1 MREPAL
7 IQTPPV
13 LERSWPEAAIGLWV
27 FRNRSWLP
35 IPLGIAA
42 VVFAPGASDLRLVYV
57 GALFIIAGEALR
69 LWAVRH
75 IGVVSRTRTTRLGPL
90 VTSGPYAL
98 TRNPLYVGNWLLW
111 TGFALGSSLR
121 WLVPVSWAVFAVQH
135 SVVVQWEEQLLAQ
148 RYPASYRR
156 YARAVSRWWPRLSQS
171 STHALP
177 YRYPYPWSD
186 VMFSERGTLMAI
198 ALVAMILIVRR
209 LIV

>member
-7 IQTPPV
+7 IHTIPV
-13 LERSWPEAAIGLWV
+13 VERSWAEAAIGQWV

-35 IPLGIAA
+35 IPLGIIA
-42 VVFAPGASDLRLVYV
+42 VVFAPGASDLRLVYA
-57 GALFIIAGEALR
+57 GALCIIAGEALR

-121 WLVPVSWAVFAVQH
+121 WLLPLSWAVFAVQH
-135 SVVVQWEEQLLAQ
+135 SFVVQWEERLLAQ

-156 YARAVSRWWPRLSQS
+156 YAGAVSRWWPHLSRI
-171 STHALP
+171 STRVVP

-186 VMFSERGTLMAI
+186 VMFSERGTLGAI
-198 ALVAMILIVRR
+198 VLVAMLLIARR

>member
-7 IQTPPV
+7 VHNTHA

-42 VVFAPGASDLRLVYV
+42 LVLPGAPDLRLVYA
-57 GALFIIAGEALR
+57 GALCIIAGEALR
-69 LWAVRH
+69 VWAVRH

-90 VTSGPYAL
+90 VTSGPYAH

-111 TGFALGSSLR
+111 TGFALGSPLR
-121 WLVPVSWAVFAVQH
+121 WMVPLSWAVFAVQH

-156 YARAVSRWWPRLSQS
+156 YERAVSRWWPRLSRMG
-171 STHALP
+171 TPAVP
-177 YRYPYPWSD
+177 YRHPYPWSE
-186 VMFSERGTLMAI
+186 VIFSERGTLAAI
-198 ALVAMILIVRR
+198 ALVVMLFLVRR

>member
-7 IQTPPV
+7 AHGGHALARP
-13 LERSWPEAAIGLWV
+13 WPETPIGLWL

-35 IPLGIAA
+35 IPLGIVA
-42 VVFAPGASDLRLVYV
+42 VVFAPGASDLRLVYT
-57 GALFIIAGEALR
+57 GALCIIAGEALR

-90 VTSGPYAL
+90 VTSGPYAH

-121 WLVPVSWAVFAVQH
+121 WMVPISWAVFAVQH
-135 SVVVQWEEQLLAQ
+135 AVVVQWEEQLLAR

-156 YARAVSRWWPRLSQS
+156 YARVVSRWWPSLSRVR
-171 STHALP
+171 TPAVP

-186 VMFSERGTLMAI
+186 VMFSERGTLAAI
-198 ALVAMILIVRR
+198 ALVVMMFVMRR

>member
-1 MREPAL
+1 MRETARLDTVPAL
-7 IQTPPV
+7 GHLWT
-13 LERSWPEAAIGLWV
+13 ETSAGHWV

-42 VVFAPGASDLRLVYV
+42 VFFTPAVVDWRLVYA
-57 GALFIIAGEALR
+57 GALCIVAGEALR

-90 VTSGPYAL
+90 VTSGPYAH
-98 TRNPLYVGNWLLW
+98 TRNPLYIGNWLLW

-135 SVVVQWEEQLLAQ
+135 AFVVQWEEQLLAQ
-148 RYPASYRR
+148 RYPASYGR
-156 YARAVSRWWPRLSQS
+156 YAGVVARWFPRLSGIGIRV
-171 STHALP
+171 P
-177 YRYPYPWSD
+177 YRRPYPWID

-198 ALVAMILIVRR
+198 ALAAMLILVRR
-209 LIV
+209 IM